1 MPQVLGKKP
10 SETKDL
16 RELLEKVLQ
25 RKQNQQQQQQNNKT
39 TFTKISTRIQ
49 SSRAV
54 WDDLDLAFA

>member
-25 RKQNQQQQQQNNKT
+25 RKQNQQQQQQQNNET
-39 TFTKISTRIQ
+39 TFTKISNQ
-49 SSRAV
+49 DSE
-54 WDDLDLAFA
+54 

>member
-25 RKQNQQQQQQNNKT
+25 RKQNQQQQQQNNET
-39 TFTKISTRIQ
+39 TFTKISNQ
-49 SSRAV
+49 DSE
-54 WDDLDLAFA
+54 